1 MKPYEFRKSQ
11 KEDLEKIWEI
21 LQQAIERRRKDGSK
35 QWQDGYPNQETIQ
48 TDFGKGFGFVLTD
61 EDEIIGYV
69 ALIENYEPAYEKIKG
84 KWLSE
89 GNFLVVHRVAVS
101 DKVLEKGIATK
112 IFEKIEDYTKSQNI
126 PSIKVDT
133 NFDNPAMLRI
143 LEKLGYQYCGEVEF
157 RGSSRKAFEKLLN

>member
-48 TDFGKGFGFVLTD
+48 TDFEKGFGFVLTD

-84 KWLSE
+84 KWLTE

-157 RGSSRKAFEKLLN
+157 RGSSRKAFEKVLK